1 MSRNF
6 GINFAPRSGFLGAK
20 AAAGDHRQPRL
31 SPAPVAASIQT
42 MPASPGGNRR
52 SPACHGVKQ
61 YINAEPIYLAAAKP
75 SGSLAS
81 LVGLGRTLPRQDEG
95 ASFLPPAGSI
105 LVQANSEASTA
116 SAFLPPRSL
125 LERDDLLHSVRDCLA
140 VVGAALFL
148 AVTGIA
154 LAASVFMMFFCE
166 F

>member
-1 MSRNF
+1 MSGRTT
-6 GINFAPRSGFLGAK
+6 SGGM
-20 AAAGDHRQPRL
+20 D
-31 SPAPVAASIQT
+31 
-42 MPASPGGNRR
+42 NR
-52 SPACHGVKQ
+52 SPAYGAR
-61 YINAEPIYLAAAKP
+61 NTNRAGSFELAAAKP

>member
-1 MSRNF
+1 MRNHCWNTTSGYMSGRTTSGGMDN
-6 GINFAPRSGFLGAK
+6 RSPTYGAK
-20 AAAGDHRQPRL
+20 QYMDAD
-31 SPAPVAASIQT
+31 SI
-42 MPASPGGNRR
+42 P
-52 SPACHGVKQ
+52 
-61 YINAEPIYLAAAKP
+61 LAAAKP

-148 AVTGIA
+148 AVTAIA